1 MEELENKV
9 NVYQIEI
16 GSAVWGWS
24 VADKQAKE
32 TGTES
37 ASQLY
42 FETDKKIDHDFFH
55 LKFTSKFPQIVQS
68 THSYR

>member
-1 MEELENKV
+1 MEELENTM

-16 GSAVWGWS
+16 GSAVWGRS
-24 VADKQAKE
+24 VADRQANE

-42 FETDKKIDHDFFH
+42 FETDQKSDHDFLH
-55 LKFTSKFPQIVQS
+55 LKFTSKFPQIVQ
-68 THSYR
+68 

>member
-1 MEELENKV
+1 MEELENAM

-16 GSAVWGWS
+16 GSAVWGRS
-24 VADKQAKE
+24 VEDRQANE

-42 FETDKKIDHDFFH
+42 FETD
-55 LKFTSKFPQIVQS
+55 Q
-68 THSYR
+68 